1 MARSKASQCWLI
13 YTFSALLLTLSL
25 FTISGERGVF
35 HLWRLGEEKKRLEE
49 RTFLLQQENELLRE
63 RIYNLRHDDR
73 YLEKIAREDLGL
85 VRAGEIVYRF
95 PSSKARKDRV
105 KTLTESPSELHQ
117 SSEQTRLP

>member
-13 YTFSALLLTLSL
+13 YTFFALLLTLSL

-49 RTFLLQQENELLRE
+49 RTFLLQKENELLRE
-63 RIYNLRHDDR
+63 RIYRLRHDDR